1 MTIMIKKI
9 ICSLF
14 VISILASNA
23 NSEILKSDTTE
34 TFKIEPDDPVVRALD
49 SLAQLL
55 YLNSFPDYIEKRASE
70 NFPRDFIPEYSD
82 SAYSE
87 RIEQL
92 NQRSPIDFTYN
103 ARVKPFIK
111 LYAVNKRELTERLL
125 GLAELHFP
133 YFEEQLDAYNLP
145 LELKYI
151 AVIESAL
158 NPVARSRV
166 GATGIWQFMLGT
178 GRMYGLQVN
187 SLVDERADVHK
198 ATEAACRHFKDLYN
212 IYEDWFLAMAAY
224 NAGPGN
230 VNRAIRR
237 AGGAKDFW
245 AIRHFLPRET
255 RHYVSAFIA
264 ATYVME
270 YAEEHNLYAIPAP
283 YAYSEIDTLHI
294 KKQLS
299 FNSISELLDIPYDH
313 IRYLNPSFRKGIIP
327 YKSQN
332 PYVLRLPKDFSGL
345 FVSNEDKI
353 YNYKTDEQIK
363 QEELAAKMAETIV
376 HVVRRGEVLGTIA
389 RKHGTTVREIQQL
402 NNLRGTM
409 IRQGQRLVVRAPQPL
424 SLPNISKNNNMHV
437 VRSGE
442 SLSLIASK
450 YNVSINELNHWNNLT
465 TSKIY
470 PGQNIIIK
478 NDKDIV
484 TADNDNQSEEII
496 LDDDDFHVYE
506 VDVEIEE
513 ILSDDTD
520 YFLYIVKK
528 GDTLLDIANKYEHI
542 SVEDIMEQNEIIE
555 YDNLQEG
562 RALRIVLQ

>member
-1 MTIMIKKI
+1 MIKKI

-14 VISILASNA
+14 VISLLASNA

-158 NPVARSRV
+158 NPVARSHA

-255 RHYVSAFIA
+255 RNYVSAFIA

-332 PYVLRLPKDFSGL
+332 QYVLRLPKDYSGL
-345 FVSNEDKI
+345 FVSNEEKI

-389 RKHGTTVREIQQL
+389 MKHGTTVREIQQL

-424 SLPNISKNNNMHV
+424 SLPNISKNNNVHV

-465 TSKIY
+465 SSKIY

-562 RALRIVLQ
+562 RTLRIVLQ

>member
-158 NPVARSRV
+158 NPVARSHA

-255 RHYVSAFIA
+255 RNYVSAFIA

-332 PYVLRLPKDFSGL
+332 QYVLRLPKDYSGL
-345 FVSNEDKI
+345 FVSNEEKI

-389 RKHGTTVREIQQL
+389 MKHGTTVREIQQL

-424 SLPNISKNNNMHV
+424 SLPNISKNNNVHV

-562 RALRIVLQ
+562 RTLRIVLQ